1 MINIV
6 TCVADFFEGLLKN
19 VQTSSTIL
27 PSMWDISALKR
38 PYVDFSGWVAD
49 FPTKG
54 KPTATKTDEFSE
66 KFQTI
71 FDSPPFSENH
81 QIIQ

>member
-1 MINIV
+1 
-6 TCVADFFEGLLKN
+6 
-19 VQTSSTIL
+19 
-27 PSMWDISALKR
+27 MWDISALKR

-71 FDSPPFSENH
+71 FDPPPFSENH
-81 QIIQ
+81 QIMQ